1 MIKNKFFTVFMI
13 IAVLLTIMVFAPG
26 CKKVEGYADPITENI
41 LIALNESDFEKFSRD
56 FDENLKGEVS
66 IASFPSLLAE
76 INGKAGYYIED
87 SKKMVSV
94 KTVDNR
100 TAVFY
105 SADFEGIQD
114 VSITVVF
121 QQINNKP
128 TVVGF
133 WFE

>member
-1 MIKNKFFTVFMI
+1 MIKNKFFAVFMI
-13 IAVLLTIMVFAPG
+13 IAVLLTITVFAPG
-26 CKKVEGYADPITENI
+26 CKKVESYADPIMENI

-76 INGKAGYYIED
+76 VNGKAGYYIED
-87 SKKMVSV
+87 SKKMVRV

-114 VSITVVF
+114 VSVTVVF